1 MNILGLM
8 SGTSM
13 DGVDICM
20 TSLKIDKNNN
30 IKYQII
36 TSSYIPYDSKT
47 RKIIHDA
54 IFYKSYSIDFVDS
67 YLGKLFSDIIVR
79 EIQNKNIDLISS
91 HGQTLSHKDKEYSV
105 QVGNPRMIC
114 QKTNIPVVSNF
125 RQDDIALGGNGAP
138 LMPILD
144 WFLFKN
150 SNTNIIS
157 INIGGISNLSLISRN
172 IKKNNI
178 IGFDMGPGMCL
189 IDRYV
194 RENWNKKYDKEG
206 LLCSY
211 GNINIELLNFLMHD
225 PIINKKPP
233 KSISTESYGDEY
245 INKIN
250 SKFPDINNYDIL
262 RTLVNFTADSIFNNI
277 KKHVVCNYLERYE
290 LIISGGGIK
299 NKILLSDLKK
309 NFKGINVSNLDMNG
323 LNIDNKEAFLMCLL
337 GYTKIMNIPNNLP
350 SVTGASME
358 TVCGTLYES

>member
-194 RENWNKKYDKEG
+194 RENWNKK
-206 LLCSY
+206 
-211 GNINIELLNFLMHD
+211 
-225 PIINKKPP
+225 
-233 KSISTESYGDEY
+233 
-245 INKIN
+245 
-250 SKFPDINNYDIL
+250 
-262 RTLVNFTADSIFNNI
+262 
-277 KKHVVCNYLERYE
+277 
-290 LIISGGGIK
+290 
-299 NKILLSDLKK
+299 
-309 NFKGINVSNLDMNG
+309 
-323 LNIDNKEAFLMCLL
+323 
-337 GYTKIMNIPNNLP
+337 
-350 SVTGASME
+350 
-358 TVCGTLYES
+358 